1 MKKYVKTF
9 ESFNALS
16 KSKEA
21 LMKFYDGFRY
31 EIKENTK
38 LRKIIYN
45 YMSGDKLTDEEKVF
59 VKDQSMSIIKML
71 GLGTLVILPG
81 ATVLIPALVIGAKK
95 MGIELLPKGFRMK
108 ESMSSQEMVDIIQ
121 DGKRIYVNY
130 INGYNDHNKNLGY
143 KPVDINDNGEISL
156 DIDGKI
162 YSTELKWVVG
172 IDELSHYE
180 VEPHMVQPPE
190 DPTKKIDNYW
200 KNDKDFLELLRDQ
213 GGLKGIKKRMKEK
226 YGLDYSKVKNIDQ
239 LYQQLNADQMM

>member
-1 MKKYVKTF
+1 MKKYIKTF
-9 ESFNALS
+9 ESFSLS
-16 KSKEA
+16 KSKDA
-21 LMKFYDGFRY
+21 LKKFYEGFKY
-31 EIKENTK
+31 EIRENDK
-38 LRKIIYN
+38 LRKVISQYIAGN
-45 YMSGDKLTDEEKVF
+45 KLTDDEKDF
-59 VKDQSMSIIKML
+59 VKEQSSALIKML
-71 GLGTLVILPG
+71 GLSTLVILPG

-95 MGIELLPKGFRMK
+95 LGIDLLPKGFRMT